1 MGFLQLQD
9 IGTVHFHEYGSGS
22 RPLLAF
28 HGYGMTGKQFHV
40 LEQTILKGYYVHG
53 FDHFFHGQSQLNGW
67 SEKQIMAGMSK
78 DMVRLYMEAWFAQ
91 YGRQRFSVMGYS
103 IGANLA
109 LIIVEEYAHL
119 IDDVILMAPDGLS
132 VYKGFHFLMHNNMGR
147 FFFRWAT
154 KSKWLAP
161 TMLKTV
167 KRLGMIDQSLY
178 TIAYNEIDTPK
189 KRQDV
194 YYTLNLIKQ
203 LQPDT
208 GKLVQIINEREIK
221 CLFVFG
227 KEDLLFPKSAAMP
240 FISGLNNAEVHEV
253 PMGHWLVTPKLDEYL
268 LNCTL

>member
-1 MGFLQLQD
+1 MGFLQLPD

-22 RPLLAF
+22 SPLLAF

-40 LEQTILKGYYVHG
+40 LEQTILKDYYVHG
-53 FDHFFHGQSQLNGW
+53 FDHFFHGQSRLSGW
-67 SEKQIMAGMSK
+67 SEKQILAGMSK
-78 DMVRLYMEAWFAQ
+78 DMVRRYMEAWFAR
-91 YGRQRFSVMGYS
+91 YGEQRFSVMGYS

-132 VYKGFHFLMHNNMGR
+132 VYKGFHFLMHNNIGR

-178 TIAYNEIDTPK
+178 TIAYNEIDTAQ
-189 KRQDV
+189 KRLDT
-194 YYTLNLIKQ
+194 YYTLNLIRLLK
-203 LQPDT
+203 PDT
-208 GKLVQIINEREIK
+208 TRIAALINQYNIS
-221 CLFVFG
+221 CMLIFG
-227 KEDLLFPKSAAMP
+227 MHDKLFPKSAAMP
-240 FISGLNNAEVHEV
+240 FIGMLDKAEVHEV
-253 PMGHWLVTPKLDEYL
+253 EQGHWLVTKALDEYL
-268 LNCTL
+268 LNYNP